1 MTIRKLLCLCLALML
16 CCAGAFAEG
25 DLQAQLDA
33 ANAKIAELQA
43 QVDKYY
49 PYYAAQIVATYGE
62 DGIIWVEEMQAEYEA
77 MKAQYASMGIDVEGY
92 GLADTLKKGLIESA
106 IKDGVL
112 LDKAAELGLDQL
124 DEATMAEMEEL
135 TRQAFQGYVD
145 SYLDYF
151 YPEEEVTEEMTAEAA
166 EYWAANGIGY
176 EDILQAMIND
186 EAKNILY
193 DYATMD
199 VAITEEDVQAEYE
212 GMLADQQAL
221 FSDGSSFSSARTSGE
236 VIAYVPEGYRA
247 VKQVLIKFDDAQ
259 TARYSELQSMLS
271 SLNAELAAL
280 ETAEEGAEVRTAEE
294 INADIAACAMET
306 EALYAQ
312 LLPTA
317 EKVIAEFEAG
327 TSIEDL
333 IAQYNAD
340 PGMMNEPTASMG
352 YAVSDAST
360 NWDPSFKEAA
370 MSIEEVGGLSAPA
383 YGSYGIYVVYY
394 MADITPGAIALDE
407 IRAEVEANALEAK
420 ITSTYN
426 AAVAAWMEEANVE
439 YFYAN
444 MGIAA

>member
-62 DGIIWVEEMQAEYEA
+62 DGVIWVADMQAEYEA
-77 MKAQYASMGIDVEGY
+77 LSAQYASMGIDVEGY

-106 IKDGVL
+106 IENGVL
-112 LDKAAELGLDQL
+112 ADKAAELGLDQL
-124 DEATMAEMEEL
+124 DEAAMAEMEEL
-135 TRQAFQGYVD
+135 TLSTWQGYVD
-145 SYLDYF
+145 YYISYF
-151 YPEEEVTEEMTAEAA
+151 YPDQEVTEEMTAEAEA
-166 EYWAANGIGY
+166 YWASNGMSY
-176 EDILQAMIND
+176 EDILQAMIAD
-186 EAKNILY
+186 EAKNALY
-193 DYATMD
+193 DYATKD
-199 VAITEEDVQAEYE
+199 VVITEEDVQAEYE
-212 GMLADQQAL
+212 GMLADQEAL
-221 FSDGSSFSSARTSGE
+221 FSDGSSFSSARTNGD

-247 VKQVLIKFDDAQ
+247 VKQVLIKFDDEQ
-259 TARYSELQSMLS
+259 SARYTELQTMLT
-271 SLNAELAAL
+271 SLNEELAAL

-317 EKVIAEFEAG
+317 EKVVAEFEAG
-327 TSIEDL
+327 ASIEDL

-370 MSIEEVGGLSAPA
+370 MSIEEVGGISAPA
-383 YGSYGIYVVYY
+383 YGSYGIYIVYY
-394 MADITPGAIALDE
+394 IADITPGAIALDE
-407 IRAEVEANALEAK
+407 IRADVEANALDAK
-420 ITSTYN
+420 IISTYD
-426 AAVAAWMEEANVE
+426 AAVAAWVEEANVE

>member
-62 DGIIWVEEMQAEYEA
+62 DGVVWLDEMQAEFDA
-77 MKAQYASMGIDVEGY
+77 MCQQYSSMGIDIVAY
-92 GLADTLKKGLIESA
+92 GLGDTLKKSLIDTA
-106 IKDGVL
+106 IENGVL
-112 LDKAAELGLDQL
+112 LDKAEELGLAQL
-124 DEATMAEMEEL
+124 DEATMAEMEAL
-135 TRQAFQGYVD
+135 TQQTFQSYVD
-145 SYLDYF
+145 SYISYY
-151 YPEEEVTEEMTAEAA
+151 YPDQEVTEEMNAEAA

-176 EDILQAMIND
+176 EDILQAMIDD
-186 EAKNILY
+186 EARNALY
-193 DYATMD
+193 DYA
-199 VAITEEDVQAEYE
+199 VAGVAVTEEDIQAEYE

-221 FSDGSSFSSARTSGE
+221 YSDGSSFSSARTNGDT
-236 VIAYVPEGYRA
+236 IAYVPEGYRA
-247 VKQVLIKFDDAQ
+247 VKQVLIKFDDEQ
-259 TARYSELQSMLS
+259 SARYSELQSALS

-327 TSIEDL
+327 ASIEEL

-340 PGMMNEPTASMG
+340 PGMTNEPTASMG
-352 YAVSDAST
+352 YAVSADST

-370 MSIEEVGGLSAPA
+370 MSIESVGGISEPA
-383 YGSYGIYVVYY
+383 YGSYGIYIVYY
-394 MADITPGAIALDE
+394 MADITPGAVALDE
-407 IRAEVEANALEAK
+407 IREAVEANALDAK
-420 ITSTYN
+420 LSSTYN
-426 AAVAAWMEEANVE
+426 AAVDAWIAEANVE
-439 YFYAN
+439 YFYDN
-444 MGIAA
+444 FGIAA

>member
-1 MTIRKLLCLCLALML
+1 M
-16 CCAGAFAEG
+16 
-25 DLQAQLDA
+25 
-33 ANAKIAELQA
+33 
-43 QVDKYY
+43 
-49 PYYAAQIVATYGE
+49 
-62 DGIIWVEEMQAEYEA
+62 
-77 MKAQYASMGIDVEGY
+77 
-92 GLADTLKKGLIESA
+92 
-106 IKDGVL
+106 
-112 LDKAAELGLDQL
+112 
-124 DEATMAEMEEL
+124 
-135 TRQAFQGYVD
+135 
-145 SYLDYF
+145 
-151 YPEEEVTEEMTAEAA
+151 
-166 EYWAANGIGY
+166 
-176 EDILQAMIND
+176 
-186 EAKNILY
+186 
-193 DYATMD
+193 
-199 VAITEEDVQAEYE
+199 
-212 GMLADQQAL
+212 
-221 FSDGSSFSSARTSGE
+221 DGSSFSSARTGGD

-247 VKQVLIKFDDAQ
+247 VKQVLIKFDDEQ
-259 TARYSELQSMLS
+259 SARYSELQSMLS

-280 ETAEEGAEVRTAEE
+280 ETAEEGADVRTAEE

-317 EKVIAEFEAG
+317 EKVIAEYEAG
-327 TSIEDL
+327 ASIDEL

-420 ITSTYN
+420 IASTYD
-426 AAVAAWMEEANVE
+426 AALAAWIEEAGVE
-439 YFYAN
+439 YFYEN

>member
-112 LDKAAELGLDQL
+112 LDKAAELGFDQL

-176 EDILQAMIND
+176 ADILQAMIND
-186 EAKNILY
+186 EAKNALY

-259 TARYSELQSMLS
+259 AARYSELQSMLS

-327 TSIEDL
+327 ASIEDL

-370 MSIEEVGGLSAPA
+370 MSIEEVGGISAPA
-383 YGSYGIYVVYY
+383 YGSYGIYIVYY

-407 IRAEVEANALEAK
+407 IRADVEANALEAK

-426 AAVAAWMEEANVE
+426 AAVAAWIEEAGVE

>member
-1 MTIRKLLCLCLALML
+1 MTIRKLICLCLALML

-49 PYYAAQIVATYGE
+49 PYYAAQIAATYGE
-62 DGIIWVEEMQAEYEA
+62 DGVVWVADIQAEYDS
-77 MKAQYASMGIDVEGY
+77 MKAQYSSMGIDIEGF
-92 GLADTLKKGLIESA
+92 GLADTLKKSLIDSA
-106 IKDGVL
+106 IENGVL
-112 LDKAAELGLDQL
+112 LDKAAELGLNQL
-124 DEATMAEMEEL
+124 DEAAMAEMEEL
-135 TRQAFQGYVD
+135 TASTLQGYVD

-151 YPEEEVTEEMTAEAA
+151 YPDQEATEEMLTEAEA
-166 EYWAANGIGY
+166 YWAANGMGY
-176 EDILQAMIND
+176 DEILQAMIDD
-186 EAKNILY
+186 EAKNALY
-193 DYATMD
+193 DYAVQD

-212 GMLADQQAL
+212 GLLADQEAL
-221 FSDGSSFSSARTSGE
+221 FSDGSSFSSARTSGD

-259 TARYSELQSMLS
+259 SARYSELQTMLS

-327 TSIEDL
+327 ASIEDL

-340 PGMMNEPTASMG
+340 PGMLNEPTASMG
-352 YAVSDAST
+352 YAVSEAST

-394 MADITPGAIALDE
+394 MADITPGAIALEE

-420 ITSTYN
+420 LASTYN
-426 AAVAAWMEEANVE
+426 AAVAAWVEEAGVE